1 MGKPHTPYLLAALAL
16 PVLLAGCSTP
26 ASNPCDE
33 PLSGEACR
41 QERLLYQNDMLQAK
55 LLIAT
60 GDLANYELAEALLTR
75 SLEKD
80 QRGEA
85 SFYMALLKIKEGP
98 QVDEVLSLL
107 GKAAD
112 AGQPYAV
119 ALLYKIWSEPFLVE
133 QADPQKA
140 QQYLEDYANLDVA
153 KSGYPSFEKA
163 SALVDALLSEPPT
176 VAGQPAQP

>member
-26 ASNPCDE
+26 AGNPCDE

-75 SLEKD
+75 W
-80 QRGEA
+80 
-85 SFYMALLKIKEGP
+85 IP
-98 QVDEVLSLL
+98 V
-107 GKAAD
+107 
-112 AGQPYAV
+112 
-119 ALLYKIWSEPFLVE
+119 FLMPDKVGRC
-133 QADPQKA
+133 D
-140 QQYLEDYANLDVA
+140 D
-153 KSGYPSFEKA
+153 
-163 SALVDALLSEPPT
+163 SAIIIH
-176 VAGQPAQP
+176 

>member
-1 MGKPHTPYLLAALAL
+1 MGKPQTPYLLAAIAL
-16 PVLLAGCSTP
+16 SQLLAGCSTN
-26 ASNPCDE
+26 AGNPCDE

-55 LLIAT
+55 LLIAS
-60 GDLANYELAEALLTR
+60 GDLANYELAEALLSR
-75 SLEKD
+75 AMEQD
-80 QRGEA
+80 ERGEA

-98 QVDEVLSLL
+98 QVDEVLPLL
-107 GKAAD
+107 EKAAE

-133 QADPQKA
+133 QADPDKA
-140 QQYLEDYANLDVA
+140 RHYQQAYGSLDVA
-153 KSGYPSFEKA
+153 RSGYPSFEKA
-163 SALVDALLSEPPT
+163 TALVNALLNEPPA

>member
-1 MGKPHTPYLLAALAL
+1 MGKPHAPYLLTALAL
-16 PVLLAGCSTP
+16 PLLLAGCSTS
-26 ASNPCDE
+26 ATSPCDE
-33 PLSGEACR
+33 PLSGDACR

-60 GDLANYELAEALLTR
+60 GDLANYELAEALLGRALATD
-75 SLEKD
+75 E
-80 QRGEA
+80 RGEA

-98 QVDEVLSLL
+98 QVDEVLPLL
-107 GKAAD
+107 EKAAD

-140 QQYLEDYANLDVA
+140 QQYQEDYTHLDVA
-153 KSGYPSFEKA
+153 KSGYPSFDKA
-163 SALVDALLSEPPT
+163 TALVNALLDEPPA
-176 VAGQPAQP
+176 VADQPQP

>member
-1 MGKPHTPYLLAALAL
+1 MGKQHIPYLLATLAL
-16 PVLLAGCSTP
+16 PLLLAGCSTN

-55 LLIAT
+55 LLIAS
-60 GDLANYELAEALLTR
+60 GDLANYELAEALLAR
-75 SLEKD
+75 SMEKD
-80 QRGEA
+80 VRGEA

-98 QVDEVLSLL
+98 QVDEVLPLL
-107 GKAAD
+107 EKAAD

-133 QADPQKA
+133 QADPA
-140 QQYLEDYANLDVA
+140 RARQYLEDYGNLDVA

-163 SALVDALLSEPPT
+163 TALVNSLLSEPPA
-176 VAGQPAQP
+176 VADQPVQP

>member
-1 MGKPHTPYLLAALAL
+1 MGKQHTPYLLAALAL
-16 PVLLAGCSTP
+16 PLLLAGCSTN

-41 QERLLYQNDMLQAK
+41 QEQLLYQNDMLQAK

-75 SLEKD
+75 AQEKD
-80 QRGEA
+80 ERGEA

-98 QVDEVLSLL
+98 QVDEVLPLL
-107 GKAAD
+107 EKAAD

-133 QADPQKA
+133 QADPSKAQRYQKA
-140 QQYLEDYANLDVA
+140 YGSLDVA
-153 KSGYPSFEKA
+153 RSGYPSFEKA
-163 SALVDALLSEPPT
+163 TALVNALLSEPPA
-176 VAGQPAQP
+176 VAGRPVQP

>member
-1 MGKPHTPYLLAALAL
+1 MGKQSIPYLLAALAL
-16 PVLLAGCSTP
+16 PLLLGGCSST

-60 GDLANYELAEALLTR
+60 GDLANYELAEALLAR
-75 SLEKD
+75 ALERD
-80 QRGEA
+80 ERGEA

-98 QVDEVLSLL
+98 QVDEVLPLL
-107 GKAAD
+107 DKAAD

-119 ALLYKIWSEPFLVE
+119 ALLYKIWSEPFLVD

-140 QQYLEDYANLDVA
+140 QQYLDDYANLDVA
-153 KSGYPSFEKA
+153 RSGYPSFEKA
-163 SALVDALLSEPPT
+163 SALVNSLLSEPPA
-176 VAGQPAQP
+176 VAGQAVEP

>member
-1 MGKPHTPYLLAALAL
+1 MGKQHTPYWLAALAL
-16 PVLLAGCSTP
+16 PLLLAGCATT

-55 LLIAT
+55 LLIAS
-60 GDLANYELAEALLTR
+60 GDLGNYELAEALLAR
-75 SLEKD
+75 AQEKD
-80 QRGEA
+80 VRGEA

-98 QVDEVLSLL
+98 QVDEVLPLL
-107 GKAAD
+107 EKAAD

-133 QADPQKA
+133 RADPQKA
-140 QQYLEDYANLDVA
+140 QQYLDHYANLDVA

-163 SALVDALLSEPPT
+163 TALVESLLSEPPA
-176 VAGQPAQP
+176 VAGQPVRP